1 MSSTFVVLLA
11 QATAPGA
18 SGSGLT
24 LQEVMASLPMDPA
37 SLFGLALLLGF
48 FGMVLW
54 YGTRSGKA
62 PAAPTGA
69 PSPVENPSGVPP
81 TPGSSPVVGAPD
93 LPGASSAS
101 QVSAAPV
108 SAPGGKRPGPRGRPG
123 R

>member
-1 MSSTFVVLLA
+1 MSSTFLVLLA

-18 SGSGLT
+18 SDSGLT

-54 YGTRSGKA
+54 YGTRSGKPPATPA
-62 PAAPTGA
+62 PA
-69 PSPVENPSGVPP
+69 PSPEENPSDIPP
-81 TPGSSPVVGAPD
+81 TPGSSPVAGAPD
-93 LPGASSAS
+93 LPGTSRASR
-101 QVSAAPV
+101 VGAARV
-108 SAPGGKRPGPRGRPG
+108 SAPGKKRPGPRGRPG